1 MDQQTILTQTDGPS
15 AQVNGQAPG
24 CDNEP
29 SAHASDGLS
38 GHANGPAAGSSA
50 VGGNGIPVR
59 AGEALGSPGEQAP
72 TSPVDEAR
80 RHLAGDV
87 PVVGMDVRP
96 AAGELRD
103 ALACLGR
110 VDVHGMSI
118 PELKQLSGLAGRVK
132 TTAESLLVR
141 IAAQVQAS
149 GTNASPQKV
158 LQDATKMSKHDARR
172 MGRVAEAL
180 EALPNVAERFGTGK
194 LTFDHAA
201 ALVDTARQT
210 GAAAVDANT
219 ALLDRAGEAPAD
231 LFATEARSFADQHA
245 ADRGEQRLKNQRRRR
260 RASLFLD
267 EETGMGRVSGW
278 FDPLSFGLLRQAV
291 EGHAD
296 LLRRDDNT
304 HRANG
309 ADPGGAGI
317 FAGIDDTGR
326 RSLQQLRADAFF
338 ELATQRHALTHQPL
352 TDDPDGGG
360 TGDAKGKSRQTSPP
374 ASRAGKAGRK
384 AARADTQLVI
394 VADIGLLDGENPEG
408 RCEIPGTG
416 PVPPSIL
423 KRLSPDAKLAGI
435 IFAGNGRTLW
445 LGRNRR
451 YANAAQHLALT
462 ARDRGCVQC
471 AAPMHQTD
479 THHITPW
486 EQGGPT
492 DIDNLQAICTEHHRH
507 HHGPNQ
513 YRSSKNTAAQ
523 NATNPAPGARRADT
537 GDGRADPSSRR
548 PDKRPPNRSNTPKR
562 PGNSPRRNNGRAGP
576 NDSSDDPP

>member
-24 CDNEP
+24 CDN
-29 SAHASDGLS
+29 GLS
-38 GHANGPAAGSSA
+38 AQVNGDASGQAGGA
-50 VGGNGIPVR
+50 FARDGGAQV
-59 AGEALGSPGEQAP
+59 SPI
-72 TSPVDEAR
+72 DEAR
-80 RHLAGDV
+80 RHLAGNV
-87 PVVGMDVRP
+87 PVVGMDMRP
-96 AAGELRD
+96 AAGELSD
-103 ALACLGR
+103 ALACMGR

-118 PELKQLSGLAGRVK
+118 PELKQLSGLAGRIK

-141 IAAQVQAS
+141 ITAEVQAS

-180 EALPNVAERFGTGK
+180 EALPNVAERFGAGK

-231 LFATEARSFADQHA
+231 LFAAEARSFADQHA

-260 RASLFLD
+260 RASLFVD
-267 EETGMGRVSGW
+267 EETGMGRISGW

-309 ADPGGAGI
+309 ADGNSAGI
-317 FAGIDDTGR
+317 FAAIDDTGR

-352 TDDPDGGG
+352 NDDPNTS

-507 HHGPNQ
+507 HHSPNQ
-513 YRSSKNTAAQ
+513 YRSSKNTAQDAGHLE
-523 NATNPAPGARRADT
+523 PG
-537 GDGRADPSSRR
+537 G
-548 PDKRPPNRSNTPKR
+548 RPPDEEPSAR
-562 PGNSPRRNNGRAGP
+562 PGPSRGNRTGRSSGSRPGETATT
-576 NDSSDDPP
+576 DSGDDPP

>member
-15 AQVNGQAPG
+15 AQAG
-24 CDNEP
+24 
-29 SAHASDGLS
+29 DGLD
-38 GHANGPAAGSSA
+38 GYANGPAAGSSA
-50 VGGNGIPVR
+50 VGGSGVSVR
-59 AGEALGSPGEQAP
+59 GSEALGSAGEQAP

-80 RHLAGDV
+80 GHLAGDV
-87 PVVGMDVRP
+87 PVVGMGVRP

-103 ALACLGR
+103 ALACMGR

-172 MGRVAEAL
+172 MGKVAEAL
-180 EALPNVAERFGTGK
+180 EALPNVAERFGAGK

-231 LFATEARSFADQHA
+231 LFAAEARSFADQHA

-260 RASLFLD
+260 RASLFVD
-267 EETGMGRVSGW
+267 EETGMGRISGW
-278 FDPLSFGLLRQAV
+278 FDPLSFGLIRQAV

-326 RSLQQLRADAFF
+326 RSLQQLRADVFF

-352 TDDPDGGG
+352 NDDPNTSTGDPDNGDHAAGGG
-360 TGDAKGKSRQTSPP
+360 KSKG
-374 ASRAGKAGRK
+374 GRK

-394 VADIGLLDGENPEG
+394 VADIGILDGENPDG

-513 YRSSKNTAAQ
+513 YRSSKNTAQDAGHLE
-523 NATNPAPGARRADT
+523 PG
-537 GDGRADPSSRR
+537 GRPSDEE
-548 PDKRPPNRSNTPKR
+548 PLTR
-562 PGNSPRRNNGRAGP
+562 PGPSRGNRTGRSSGSRPGETATT
-576 NDSSDDPP
+576 DSGDDPP